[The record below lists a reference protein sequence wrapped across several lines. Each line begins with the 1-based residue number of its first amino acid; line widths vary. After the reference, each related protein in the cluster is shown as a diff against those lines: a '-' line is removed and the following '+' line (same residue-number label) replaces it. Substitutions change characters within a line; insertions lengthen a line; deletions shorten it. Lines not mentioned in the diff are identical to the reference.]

1 MKTMYPDLDI
11 DLTFQPVVCEN
22 PSRFTREQIDQ
33 YNAQG
38 YITRVPLFEGEV
50 LQRVQDF
57 FRRSKKELT
66 TYDMFT
72 SLHHLNPDLHDIV
85 VNQTLTE
92 HLKDLLGPD
101 IVCHV
106 SQFICKEPGQMR
118 VIPWHQDA
126 SFNPMDARC
135 VIVWTAIDDATI
147 DNGCMGF
154 IPGSHRLGALDCNL
168 EKGHEVSDADRN
180 GEKVPIELRAG
191 QAVFF
196 SDLLLHSSP
205 GNRTADRPR
214 GGLTATYA
222 SAQLVP
228 TLGHKKWAV
237 LCSGQDP
244 HNRWEVHPRP
254 TIPTR

>member
-1 MKTMYPDLDI
+1 MTAKTMYSDLDL

-22 PSRFTREQIDQ
+22 PRRFTREQIAH

-38 YITRVPLFEGEV
+38 YVTRVPLFEGEV
-50 LQRVQDF
+50 LRQVQDF
-57 FRRSKKELT
+57 FERSRKELT

-72 SLHHLNPDLHDIV
+72 SFHHLNPDLYDIV
-85 VNQTLTE
+85 VNRTLTE
-92 HLKDLLGPD
+92 HLNDLLGPD
-101 IVCHV
+101 VVCHV
-106 SQFICKEPGQMR
+106 SQYIVKEPGQMR

-126 SFNPMDARC
+126 SFNPMNARC
-135 VIVWTAIDDATI
+135 VIVWTAITDATV

-168 EKGHEVSDADRN
+168 DKGHEVPDAGRY
-180 GEKVPIELRAG
+180 GHKVPMELRAG

-196 SDLLLHSSP
+196 SDLLLHSSQ

-214 GGLTATYA
+214 AGLTATYA
-222 SAQLVP
+222 SAALVP
-228 TLGHKKWAV
+228 TLGRKKWAV

-244 HNRWEVHPRP
+244 HNHWEVHPRP
-254 TIPTR
+254 GQ